1 MGLIQLT
8 FAGIGGQG
16 SILAGTILGNA
27 AVTYSGR
34 YATQTQAFSSELRG
48 GFAATWVI
56 FSDEPIVYPRVVQ
69 PDILVAQAQ
78 DSIDRFAKTL
88 KKDGILLF
96 DSAMVRT
103 VPPIAAKQFTIAATS
118 IARNEF
124 SAPIVANIVMLGALT
139 NVAPVAERSSVE
151 RAIADNVPKNK
162 RELNIRAFAAGF
174 DSVRAC
180 QEAGAEAHWRKQIPH
195 GAAE

>member
-1 MGLIQLT
+1 MSLVQLT

-27 AVTYSGR
+27 AVTYGGR
-34 YATQTQAFSSELRG
+34 YATQTQAYSSELRG

-88 KKDGILLF
+88 KKDGILLV
-96 DSAMVRT
+96 DSDIVQS
-103 VPPIAAKQFTIAATS
+103 VPSIQARRYRIAATS
-118 IARNEF
+118 LARNEF

-139 NVAPVAERSSVE
+139 KIAPVAERSCVE
-151 RAIADNVPKNK
+151 QAIAASVPKNK
-162 RELNIRAFAAGF
+162 VDMNMKAFAAGF
-174 DSVRAC
+174 DAVSAC
-180 QEAGAEAHWRKQIPH
+180 
-195 GAAE
+195 

>member
-16 SILAGTILGNA
+16 SILAGTILGSA
-27 AVTYSGR
+27 VVTYGGH
-34 YATQTQAFSSELRG
+34 YATQTQAYSSELRG

-88 KKDGILLF
+88 KKDGILLV
-96 DSAMVRT
+96 DSDIVHTMPSITAR
-103 VPPIAAKQFTIAATS
+103 QYRIAATTL
-118 IARNEF
+118 ARNEF
-124 SAPIVANIVMLGALT
+124 SAPIVANIVMIGALT
-139 NVAPVAERSSVE
+139 KVAPVTERSCVE
-151 RAIADNVPKNK
+151 RAIADAVPKSK
-162 RELNIRAFAAGF
+162 VEMNIKAFAAGF
-174 DSVRAC
+174 DAVQAC
-180 QEAGAEAHWRKQIPH
+180 
-195 GAAE
+195 